1 MRTLPLLMLAFSTC
15 ASAQLSNGLKG
26 HWSFGGDYTDGSGNG
41 HNATTSGTV
50 SFTTDRFGSP
60 NCAVLFN
67 GDHLSTPDG
76 PDFDIPDSGAFSI
89 SLWYQGGSASVGDLE
104 IMFERWSPSV
114 APVPTDYHLGIYDVN
129 KPSFGSLYSPVIMPA
144 PGVTPND
151 QNWHHMVG
159 IYENYD
165 WYLYYDDQLVASA
178 TPSQYGIFQ
187 GAGEIRMGRDFFGAL
202 DDVRFYD
209 RVLGIA
215 EIDSLFY
222 EQNTCTTNS
231 LAENSANHVTIGPNP
246 TTGPVQVQLPSTP
259 EQGTILTVTD
269 AGGRVVYRE
278 RMINRSISIDLSG
291 SPAGLYHLRLTS
303 PSAEQIVKFVRE

>member
-1 MRTLPLLMLAFSTC
+1 MRTLTILLLALSTC

-26 HWSFGGDYTDGSGNG
+26 HWTFGGDHTDVSGNG
-41 HNATTSGTV
+41 HNATTAGTV
-50 SFTTDRFGSP
+50 AFTTDRFGSP

-67 GDHLSTPDG
+67 GDHLSTADG

-89 SLWYQGGSASVGDLE
+89 SLWYQGGSANVGDLE
-104 IMFERWSPSV
+104 IMFERWSSSV

-129 KPSFGSLYSPVIMPA
+129 KPSFGSLYSPIIMPA

-159 IYENYD
+159 IYENYN
-165 WYLYYDDQLVASA
+165 WYLYFDDQLVASA

-187 GAGEIRMGRDFFGAL
+187 GAGEIRMGRGFFGAL

-222 EQNTCTTNS
+222 EQNTCTTNGV
-231 LAENSANHVTIGPNP
+231 AENGANEVTIGPNP
-246 TTGPVQVQLPSTP
+246 TTGSVQVQLAAMPAL
-259 EQGTILTVTD
+259 GTVLSVIDLT
-269 AGGRVVYRE
+269 GRIVFSE
-278 RMINRSISIDLSG
+278 RMTSRSLSIDLSG
-291 SPAGLYHLRLTS
+291 SPAGLYHLRITS
-303 PSAEQIVKFVRE
+303 PSTEQVIKLVRE